1 MSKEYTCLGMMS
13 GTSGDGVDASIIRSN
28 GLDKF
33 TILKEKYYEYDEN
46 IFHEYHN
53 LKKKINSTNDIKRF
67 SSLIKKLE
75 NEITIFHAK
84 VFKDISQGVNLDLI
98 GFHGQTIYH
107 NPQEK
112 ISLQLGNGNLLSQLS
127 KKKIVFNFRKNDIIN
142 GGEGAPLTPIFHKY
156 LIESKKIELPA
167 CILNIGGISN
177 LTLITDTKNKGISSK
192 DVGPGNCLINTWM
205 QNNTDKKFDV
215 DGKVSLRGKVNE
227 IILEQA
233 LEIHENNFQK
243 KNNISLDT
251 NDFDISFARGLN
263 LEDGAAT
270 LTAFTGKIISSK
282 ISSLLQENQN
292 KNIKIIICGGGRKN
306 LNLVKQIKINSNR
319 NISFFNAEDYNLNG
333 DFIESQAF
341 GYIAVRSVLSLPI
354 SFPST
359 TGCMAPC
366 SGGEVINSL
375 N

>member
-53 LKKKINSTNDIKRF
+53 LKKKINSTNDIKKF
-67 SSLIKKLE
+67 SSSIKKLE
-75 NEITIFHAK
+75 SEITIFHAK
-84 VFKDISQGVNLDLI
+84 VFKDISQGFNLDLI